1 LIASVVLLI
10 TLIALQPSPQETAL
24 SALSAAEKVLDEQI
38 EASEVPAS
46 LEEVRKFLTSVEFP
60 AEARAELRKALAAV
74 DEAKTVL
81 QSDQARL
88 GAATA
93 QVKAQIT
100 HAKSNLTAL
109 TATERIRG
117 VKDQILILVWP
128 VVVVAL
134 ILYLVNAE
142 SFRRLLTDLGAAVS
156 NIKVPGGLEIAFN
169 STAVKKTQEEVMR
182 GYRNQVIATYDA
194 AAIQYQISD
203 TVNRIVTDRIE
214 PFFERQTNLN
224 KPDFRCTI
232 HVRDILFQDSLYQL
246 IDYLPRK
253 RANRSGGR
261 GRVWSVRY
269 GMMGRYWRLERNYA
283 QDSVPKEEVQL
294 IQDWGMT
301 KAEAETASGRQTL
314 FCYLVR
320 AKNQSPLAVFYLDA
334 EPASAFGDKTQ
345 MEDLLKV
352 VGDAVKEFELDRALE
367 KVWHQVQSSAP
378 LIENPC

>member
-1 LIASVVLLI
+1 
-10 TLIALQPSPQETAL
+10 
-24 SALSAAEKVLDEQI
+24 
-38 EASEVPAS
+38 
-46 LEEVRKFLTSVEFP
+46 
-60 AEARAELRKALAAV
+60 
-74 DEAKTVL
+74 
-81 QSDQARL
+81 
-88 GAATA
+88 
-93 QVKAQIT
+93 
-100 HAKSNLTAL
+100 
-109 TATERIRG
+109 
-117 VKDQILILVWP
+117 
-128 VVVVAL
+128 
-134 ILYLVNAE
+134 
-142 SFRRLLTDLGAAVS
+142 
-156 NIKVPGGLEIAFN
+156 
-169 STAVKKTQEEVMR
+169 MR

-194 AAIQYQISD
+194 AANQYQISD